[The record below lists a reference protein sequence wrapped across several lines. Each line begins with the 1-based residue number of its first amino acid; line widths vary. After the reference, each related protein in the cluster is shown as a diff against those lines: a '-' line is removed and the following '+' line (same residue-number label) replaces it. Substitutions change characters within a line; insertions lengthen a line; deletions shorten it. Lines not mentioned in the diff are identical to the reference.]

1 MNTQEILDKND
12 SAVAGEFP
20 EKSVWLWRS
29 HQIQYTVLGQG
40 TPLLLVHGFGAAIDH
55 WRQNIPVLAAAG
67 YQVFALD
74 LLGFGAS
81 AKPGLDY
88 TVELWEEL
96 LVDFWAEKIQQPMVI
111 VGNSIGGLLSL
122 MMAAHHPAQVRGAV
136 LINCAGGLNHRP
148 EELNLPLR
156 LVMGLFTKL
165 VSSPTTGKFIF
176 NQIRQKNRIR
186 NTLKQV
192 YFTPEAITEE
202 LVDLLYT
209 PSCDPGAQQVFASVL
224 TAPPGASPGELLP
237 QVQCP
242 LLILWGEQDPWT
254 PIAGAKI
261 YQDLVDTR
269 DNVTFQPIP
278 QAGHCPHDEKP
289 AIVNPLIIDWLAKL
303 N

>member
-1 MNTQEILDKND
+1 MNTQEILDKNEGQT
-12 SAVAGEFP
+12 AGKFP
-20 EKSVWLWRS
+20 EKSTWIWRS

-40 TPLLLVHGFGAAIDH
+40 TPLLLVHGFGASIDH
-55 WRQNIPVLAAAG
+55 WRQNIPVLATAG

-81 AKPGLDY
+81 DKPALNY

-96 LVDFWAEKIQQPMVI
+96 LIDFWAEKIQQPMVI

-122 MMAAHHPAQVRGAV
+122 MVAAHHPAKVRGAV

-148 EELNLPLR
+148 EELNFPLR

-165 VSSPTTGKFIF
+165 VSSPATGNFIF
-176 NQIRQKNRIR
+176 NQIRQKQRIR

-192 YFTPEAITEE
+192 YYTPEAITEE

-224 TAPPGASPGELLP
+224 TAPPGDSPEELLP
-237 QVQCP
+237 HIQCP

-261 YQDLVDTR
+261 YQDLVNTR
-269 DNVTFQPIP
+269 ENVAFQSIP

-303 N
+303 E